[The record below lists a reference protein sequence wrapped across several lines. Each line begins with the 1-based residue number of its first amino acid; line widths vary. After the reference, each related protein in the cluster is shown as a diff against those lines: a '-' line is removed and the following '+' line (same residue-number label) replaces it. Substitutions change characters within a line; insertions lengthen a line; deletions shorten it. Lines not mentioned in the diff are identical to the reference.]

1 MAALGGIDPA
11 LRFNSISMEASE
23 VKAKNLPDT
32 TLGVVR
38 DVSNVTFELAR
49 VPIAL
54 LLSPFFLGRSER
66 RKELRADIVELRQ
79 LLRIAT
85 EEGSDKDLAAALNFL
100 AEHSKQI
107 QRAFVV
113 WMDLI
118 EVLVQDAERRYGSAG
133 AMGELKAAHVKGVV
147 QYLMRNRSFDIPDV
161 PKFLEPVIIDVVI
174 DWSIDVALLLVNRY
188 GLWVEKG
195 STPKARS
202 LLTTVKSQFR
212 RAVLG
217 VVGLFFWVYVRI
229 RQTMQREVMI
239 SPEVKAAIDAVRR
252 EGVIVHHQELFKG
265 IADLLVWVSA
275 KKRTLMMLVE
285 VTSAAVQQAEV
296 YVSLTGAQK
305 KAYARDLVLAAL
317 AELGFEQGTG
327 LLFSIIDSTIQGS
340 IETSVN
346 LFNKRGIFSH

>member
-1 MAALGGIDPA
+1 
-11 LRFNSISMEASE
+11 
-23 VKAKNLPDT
+23 VKVRTLPDT
-32 TLGVVR
+32 TFGVVR
-38 DVSNVTFELAR
+38 NVGNVAFELAQ
-49 VPIAL
+49 VPLSL
-54 LLSPFFLGRSER
+54 LLSPFFAGRSDR

-85 EEGSDKDLAAALNFL
+85 EEGLDKDLAAALNFL

-118 EVLVQDAERRYGSAG
+118 EVLVQDAERRYGSARG
-133 AMGELKAAHVKGVV
+133 MGELKAAHVKGTI
-147 QYLMRNRSFDIPDV
+147 QYLWRNHAFDIPNV
-161 PKFLEPVIIDVVI
+161 PKFLEPVIMDVVI

-202 LLTTVKSQFR
+202 LLITIKSQLR
-212 RAVLG
+212 RAVLA

-229 RQTMQREVMI
+229 RRAMPSEVMI
-239 SPEVKAAIDAVRR
+239 SPEVKAAIDAVSR
-252 EGVIVHHQELFKG
+252 EGLIVHQRELFKG
-265 IADLLVWVSA
+265 VTDLLVWVSA
-275 KKRTLMMLVE
+275 KKRTLMVLVE

-296 YVSLTGAQK
+296 YVSLTGPQK

-317 AELGFEQGTG
+317 EELGFEQGTG

-340 IETSVN
+340 IEASVN